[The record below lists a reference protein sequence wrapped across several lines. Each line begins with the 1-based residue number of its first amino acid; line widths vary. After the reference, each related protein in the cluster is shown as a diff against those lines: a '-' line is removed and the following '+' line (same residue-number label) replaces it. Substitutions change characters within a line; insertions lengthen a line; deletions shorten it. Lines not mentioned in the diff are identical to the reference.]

1 MIDGEVNA
9 IGFSAILLQ
18 YFQPRIV
25 ERVFIISQQTEA
37 YPKSRRLQLSESP
50 THNAVALDATKLWGG
65 VHLFICISVRC

>member
-37 YPKSRRLQLSESP
+37 CPKSRRLELSESP
-50 THNAVALDATKLWGG
+50 TPNAVALGAAELLMG
-65 VHLFICISVRC
+65 R